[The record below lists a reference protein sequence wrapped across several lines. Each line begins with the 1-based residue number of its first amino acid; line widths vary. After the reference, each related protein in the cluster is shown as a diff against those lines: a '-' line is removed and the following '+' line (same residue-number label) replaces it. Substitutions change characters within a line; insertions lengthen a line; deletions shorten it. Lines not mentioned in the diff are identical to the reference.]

1 MRLLALAPLLIL
13 AQAAGCEPSSLAPI
27 QDYCQR
33 YERVV
38 LTQEQKSQ
46 IRTLMPELRKRIQ
59 GNDLDYLCQCTGFKD
74 AICKQKTKNG

>member
-13 AQAAGCEPSSLAPI
+13 AQAVGCETSSLAPI

-38 LTQEQKSQ
+38 LTQDQKNQ

-74 AICKQKTKNG
+74 PICKKKTTRG

>member
-13 AQAAGCEPSSLAPI
+13 AQAVGCETSSLAPI

-38 LTQEQKSQ
+38 LTQDQKNQ

-59 GNDLDYLCQCTGFKD
+59 GNDLDYLCQCTGLKD
-74 AICKQKTKNG
+74 AICKKKTTRG